1 MAKPQARLG
10 DKTSHGGV
18 IITGAKRTLVNGRPV
33 ARMGDKHNCPIPGH
47 GTTPIV
53 SGSPDTL
60 TEGKPNAR
68 VRGRHGL
75 RRPHRDGEPRHPCQ
89 LNRSLPKSCAC

>member
-10 DKTSHGGV
+10 DATSHGGT
-18 IITGAKRTLVNGRPV
+18 IITGALSVSVDGRPL
-33 ARMGDKHNCPIPGH
+33 ARMGDLHACPLH
-47 GTTPIV
+47 GLNPIV

-68 VRGRHGL
+68 LGDVT
-75 RRPHRDGEPRHPCQ
+75 
-89 LNRSLPKSCAC
+89 ACGAVIISASPTTNDN